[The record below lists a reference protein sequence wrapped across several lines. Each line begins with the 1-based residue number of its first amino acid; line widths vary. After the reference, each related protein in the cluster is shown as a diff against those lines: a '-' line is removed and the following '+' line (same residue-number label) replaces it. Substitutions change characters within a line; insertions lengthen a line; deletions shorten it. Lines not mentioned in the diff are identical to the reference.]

1 MVPLNFGKT
10 QAVVYDRRFGE
21 FQGIPLFRVD
31 CLTFRGI
38 DSFFIQLNS
47 NPMIK
52 MRLKQLF
59 AVCGVILFLAGC
71 ATDPKESKEFKDLRA
86 ELDKYL
92 AEDSLENANI
102 ALYKKLAEINDTT
115 ELPQLDA
122 LIASDVNFHDM
133 PEGMPNGLVGF
144 KQLLHGYFTAIPQMQ
159 MDIKHIL
166 AKGDIVI
173 AHMGLKGVNSG
184 PNGPAPATG
193 KSIDVEGYDCVRI
206 ENGKVVEYWSLAN
219 EMKMMTQLGLMP
231 EM

>member
-1 MVPLNFGKT
+1 M
-10 QAVVYDRRFGE
+10 
-21 FQGIPLFRVD
+21 
-31 CLTFRGI
+31 
-38 DSFFIQLNS
+38 
-47 NPMIK
+47 
-52 MRLKQLF
+52 QLF
-59 AVCGVILFLAGC
+59 AVCGFFLLVAGC
-71 ATDPKESKEFKDLRA
+71 ATDPKLSQEYKTLKA
-86 ELDKYL
+86 ELDKYR

-102 ALYKKLAEINDTT
+102 ELYKQLAAINDTT

-122 LIASDVNFHDM
+122 LIAADMNFHDM
-133 PEGMPNGLVGF
+133 PEGMPKGLAGF

-193 KSIDVEGYDCVRI
+193 KSIDVDGYDCVRI
-206 ENGKVVEYWSLAN
+206 ADGKVVEYWSLAN

-231 EM
+231 EMGEGE